1 MLKTLKEYLGIPTIR
16 VGGLDAMQPMTS
28 LSRKGTDIA
37 PKGKG
42 GRDTRAIGLAA
53 NYRGRGVGTYKPMI
67 SADTK
72 RIPRKPGQKAGSDK
86 HSDLYTDEDPKG
98 TIHGLGFTD
107 GATARKSV
115 AKIKGSGKTHAHKMQ
130 AAIAMSQRAKVA
142 SQRAKDPE
150 KKKNLGIA
158 HKIYQNYIDTNKKS
172 KNEIKEELNDL
183 VHKKV
188 AERPV
193 DNVVG
198 DWKNIGVVPPTENDS
213 PETEKEMEEMISLFK
228 KRDEQSVKNH
238 DQDVFYGLRE
248 YLKEN
253 DLKIDADANRKIIQI
268 GQGVGRY
275 YKNKFE
281 RIRPYHLADAMN
293 LKFDHMELISNS
305 MKTPAYP
312 SGHSLQSRL
321 LAEFY
326 AKKYPEHRDELI
338 KKADECGLGR
348 VYAGWHYPSDHT
360 ESVKIAKKLINMI
373 NIKKD

>member
-1 MLKTLKEYLGIPTIR
+1 
-16 VGGLDAMQPMTS
+16 
-28 LSRKGTDIA
+28 
-37 PKGKG
+37 
-42 GRDTRAIGLAA
+42 
-53 NYRGRGVGTYKPMI
+53 
-67 SADTK
+67 
-72 RIPRKPGQKAGSDK
+72 
-86 HSDLYTDEDPKG
+86 
-98 TIHGLGFTD
+98 
-107 GATARKSV
+107 
-115 AKIKGSGKTHAHKMQ
+115 
-130 AAIAMSQRAKVA
+130 
-142 SQRAKDPE
+142 
-150 KKKNLGIA
+150 
-158 HKIYQNYIDTNKKS
+158 
-172 KNEIKEELNDL
+172 
-183 VHKKV
+183 
-188 AERPV
+188 
-193 DNVVG
+193 
-198 DWKNIGVVPPTENDS
+198 
-213 PETEKEMEEMISLFK
+213 MISLFK

-238 DQDVFYGLRE
+238 DQDVFYGLRK

-253 DLKIDADANRKIIQI
+253 NLKIDADANRKIIKI